1 MTELSHRRGDRESL
15 PPLSSHSVGHTAVPD
30 SGSSKDDALAQAR
43 QIVALHR
50 KRDQLFQA
58 SGVSGL
64 FADASWCMLIDLF
77 IAARTNKLISVSSLC
92 IASQV
97 PQTTALRHIAIMVE
111 KGLIV
116 RQADPNDSRRILL
129 SLSPSTLKMMETVL
143 S

>member
-1 MTELSHRRGDRESL
+1 MGLT
-15 PPLSSHSVGHTAVPD
+15 VI
-30 SGSSKDDALAQAR
+30 SGAGSAEDNALAQAR
-43 QIVALHR
+43 RIVALHQ
-50 KRDQLFQA
+50 KRDQLFQGC
-58 SGVSGL
+58 GVSGL

-77 IAARTNKLISVSSLC
+77 IAARTSRLISVSSLC

-116 RQADPNDSRRILL
+116 RQADPNDSRRVLL
-129 SLSPSTLKMMETVL
+129 SLSPSTLEMMETVL